1 MSIQFLRRGTV
12 SNSSV
17 PSTPSVYKPVG
28 TQHVWWAT
36 DLMGTYADGVQV
48 TTWPDSEGSLDLTG
62 QIGGFT
68 DNSLDYSAIN
78 SRAAVK
84 APIDLSAPFTADI
97 SGLTYTDGS
106 IFVVGSMTGDAF
118 YVGIAVTLSNSGG
131 AFLSFNLTYNNT
143 VSSWNCGGVYAGTS
157 GNYVY
162 WLGNNVAD
170 ADKSA
175 VFEISQSPL
184 VMRVNGS
191 TLTLTEIAA
200 QEMTLS
206 DVNGIWIN
214 DFDTLEF
221 RTNSTDGDVP
231 RVAKMGLALLTNA
244 DPTDRADFKT
254 WADTYYG
261 L

>member
-1 MSIQFLRRGTV
+1 MSVQFLRRGAV
-12 SNSSV
+12 SNSSTA
-17 PSTPSVYKPVG
+17 STPSVYKPVG

-36 DLMGTYADGVQV
+36 DLMGTYADGAQV

-62 QIGGFT
+62 QISGFT

-84 APIDLSAPFTADI
+84 APIDWSAPFSADI

-106 IFVVGSMTGDAF
+106 IFVVGNITGDAA
-118 YVGIAVTLSNSGG
+118 YAGIAVTLFNSGLD
-131 AFLSFNLTYNNT
+131 FLSFSLTYNNT
-143 VSSWNCGGVYAGTS
+143 VSSWNCGGVYGGTS

-162 WLGNNVAD
+162 WSGNNVAD
-170 ADKSA
+170 ADQA
-175 VFEISQSPL
+175 GVFEISQNPL
-184 VMRVNGS
+184 VMRVNGT
-191 TLTLTEIAA
+191 TLTLTETAA
-200 QEMTLS
+200 QDMTLS
-206 DVNGIWIN
+206 DVNGIWVN

-221 RTNSTDGDVP
+221 RTNSADDTVP
-231 RVAKMGLALLTNA
+231 RVAQLGLALLTNA